1 MSINIDRG
9 WMYKRVNK
17 NGSINPLFN
26 VEVERFLD
34 FAFANEQPIQP
45 RGIDEGVPLLIR
57 CPCKKC
63 ELLKYKEREEVL
75 LHLLRKGFMISYTHW
90 FAHGEIAPEVQQPQ
104 QTIVDEYYN
113 EFDGV
118 QQMVMDQNVPG
129 SSGTWDEQEPN
140 PHAQHFYEMLE
151 AADQP
156 LCCHLLGCTTLLFI

>member
-9 WMYKRVNK
+9 WMYKRVNT

-45 RGIDEGVPLLIR
+45 RGIDEGVPLFIR

-63 ELLKYKEREEVL
+63 ELLKYKDREEVR

-90 FAHGEIAPEVQQPQ
+90 FGPPSQRC
-104 QTIVDEYYN
+104 
-113 EFDGV
+113 
-118 QQMVMDQNVPG
+118 
-129 SSGTWDEQEPN
+129 SGTASFGKDTTWFTRQRVDT
-140 PHAQHFYEMLE
+140 FLLTYESN
-151 AADQP
+151 
-156 LCCHLLGCTTLLFI
+156 